1 MPNEETTIPPTREP
15 NTPRTFLNRA
25 MRYAKDHPDKCL
37 LWGAIALA
45 FFVGYAL
52 G

>member
-1 MPNEETTIPPTREP
+1 MKLRHLLDDARWYVKN
-15 NTPRTFLNRA
+15 
-25 MRYAKDHPDKCL
+25 HPDKCL